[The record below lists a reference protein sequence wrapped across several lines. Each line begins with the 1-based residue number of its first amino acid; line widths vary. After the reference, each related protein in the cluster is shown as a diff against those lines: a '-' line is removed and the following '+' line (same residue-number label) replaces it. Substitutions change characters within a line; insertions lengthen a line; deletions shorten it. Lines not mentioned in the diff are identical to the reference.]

1 MTSLTP
7 EPASS
12 EESTPPIPPT
22 SHKLLESAEKLEREE
37 MFVATNVLFCD
48 SFDCH
53 VSIVVLAT
61 NQEIPEDRVGSA
73 GFTI

>member
-7 EPASS
+7 EPTSV
-12 EESTPPIPPT
+12 EESTPPIPST
-22 SHKLLESAEKLEREE
+22 SPKLLESAGKHERDD

-61 NQEIPEDRVGSA
+61 NQEIPEDRVGSV
-73 GFTI
+73 GFTV

>member
-7 EPASS
+7 EPASG
-12 EESTPPIPPT
+12 EESTPSVPST
-22 SHKLLESAEKLEREE
+22 SHKLLESAGKHERDE

-61 NQEIPEDRVGSA
+61 NQEIPEDRVGSV